1 MKKKEEEEEEKKE
14 EEEEEEEEE
23 ERRTANNPLYLST
36 YWSFNRFLKTDIEE
50 DNFTL
55 SSIEFHTAGP

>member
-1 MKKKEEEEEEKKE
+1 MKKKEEEKKVKK
-14 EEEEEEEEE
+14 
-23 ERRTANNPLYLST
+23 NSKQPPVSST

-55 SSIEFHTAGP
+55 SSIVFHTDGT